1 MFKLCFVLFVI
12 SLSFGS
18 SIYIS
23 MFTPR
28 QFFAMV
34 MALFCLININKL
46 IPYFNKLILAY
57 CIFLIFEG
65 LSFFLEHHF
74 LDFLSDLI
82 SKHFVA
88 LVAYFSSVLMMKK
101 CENVNLLAGS
111 LLLCGIINGGVCLLQ
126 YLGYPLALQ
135 LGVFF
140 CDLENESIITS
151 LNNMLEGASGAYLFG
166 LMGHPV
172 YNGYYMTMITFLP
185 IIYLNSRKKKLQ
197 KIALLI
203 LLITLMFVLFVIQQR
218 SCFFIV
224 FLLMVFYFLRKSKKK
239 NILIF
244 ALFMLPILVVITLS
258 IDWST
263 LLAGSRYI
271 RHDIEEESRLH
282 IYIGSVYFLLSNF
295 LTGGY
300 YSFIADVGNAPHNI
314 IINAFVYGGVFGA
327 IAILYVYFKQLK
339 ISYELFQ
346 NCDNEISAISLS
358 FVAFSLNA
366 LLHNNSIVTGDAFVW
381 LLWGFLMYSYSK
393 CAVTNRITML
403 R

>member
-1 MFKLCFVLFVI
+1 
-12 SLSFGS
+12 
-18 SIYIS
+18 

-185 IIYLNSRKKKLQ
+185 IIYLNSRKKKTT
-197 KIALLI
+197 KNSIVDFVNYSYVCVVCYTTEKLL
-203 LLITLMFVLFVIQQR
+203 FY
-218 SCFFIV
+218 CFFIDGIL
-224 FLLMVFYFLRKSKKK
+224 FSEKIKEKKYFD
-239 NILIF
+239 F
-244 ALFMLPILVVITLS
+244 CF
-258 IDWST
+258 
-263 LLAGSRYI
+263 
-271 RHDIEEESRLH
+271 
-282 IYIGSVYFLLSNF
+282 IYASN
-295 LTGGY
+295 LDGY
-300 YSFIADVGNAPHNI
+300 N
-314 IINAFVYGGVFGA
+314 
-327 IAILYVYFKQLK
+327 FK
-339 ISYELFQ
+339 Y
-346 NCDNEISAISLS
+346 
-358 FVAFSLNA
+358 
-366 LLHNNSIVTGDAFVW
+366 
-381 LLWGFLMYSYSK
+381 
-393 CAVTNRITML
+393 
-403 R
+403 